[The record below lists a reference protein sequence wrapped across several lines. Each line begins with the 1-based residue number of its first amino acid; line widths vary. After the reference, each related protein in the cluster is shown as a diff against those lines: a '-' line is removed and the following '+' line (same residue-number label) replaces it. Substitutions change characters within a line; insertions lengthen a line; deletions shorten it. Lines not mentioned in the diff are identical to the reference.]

1 MDSQRVYFLR
11 ELLVRDVKG
20 QDVLIMEFSYE
31 NGSRRAPRFFQV
43 PDAEVLQARVL
54 YAAWGGIRLVGH
66 RRGTTVPR
74 PWVPAVSWKNTG
86 REN

>member
-11 ELLVRDVKG
+11 ELLTRDAKG

-31 NGSRRAPRFFQV
+31 NGSRRAPRFFEV
-43 PDAEVLQARVL
+43 PDAEVLKARVL
-54 YAAWGGIRLVGH
+54 YAAWGGIRLEGY
-66 RRGTTVPR
+66 RRGTTVQR
-74 PWVPAVSWKNTG
+74 PWVPAILWKNTW